1 MVTELFGT
9 KSWPYT
15 EEMREDLEWRKIDFT
30 EYDVEADSA
39 ALQRMLSLTG
49 GKNMVPVL
57 VQDGRVK
64 QIGWQ
69 GRGCSAGSL

>member
-1 MVTELFGT
+1 
-9 KSWPYT
+9 
-15 EEMREDLEWRKIDFT
+15 MREDLEWRKIDFT

-64 QIGWQ
+64 QIGWL